1 MYVYCGVERMK
12 STYNNI
18 YNEICKLPVIDTH
31 EHIAWLEKYRKGD
44 VLNEYLSSYLSSDI
58 ISAGLKRSEFNKV
71 MNTEINIMERWSIV
85 ETFWEVARYTGY
97 GRSLDIAV
105 QGIYGIDGINRN
117 TIEKLSE
124 IYKENYREGHYE
136 YVLRDLCNIETSLVT
151 VWPYPLEGENSIL
164 KRVWDLRDFIMPNE
178 YIGADPIAYR
188 GGADI
193 ISYFEKK
200 FGLNVNTLDDWLNL
214 MEKELDYV
222 ICSYGTRVIKVG
234 LAYERTLRFEKVDY
248 SLAKMLFSKA
258 LGIGKRVAT
267 RGERQLIFAPELQD
281 FMMHYLL
288 KLANER
294 NLTVQIHTGLLEGN
308 GNVLTNSDPSLLI
321 NLFLEYPDVDFDIFH
336 ISYPYQTVAC
346 ALAKMFPNVY
356 IDMCWAHIISPSAC
370 ISALDD
376 FLDAIPYN
384 KISAFGGDYGFVDG
398 IYGHLM
404 ISRQN
409 VAHTL
414 TAKVQRGVFDEGKA
428 IDIAKALYY
437 DNPKRIFKL

>member
-1 MYVYCGVERMK
+1 MK
-12 STYNNI
+12 SIYNNI
-18 YNEICKLPVIDTH
+18 YSEICKLPVIDTH
-31 EHIAWLEKYRKGD
+31 EHIAWLEKYRKYD
-44 VLNEYLSSYLSSDI
+44 VLNEYLSSYLSSDL
-58 ISAGLKRSEFNKV
+58 ISAGLKRCDFMKV
-71 MNTEINIMERWSIV
+71 MNTEISIKERWNIV
-85 ETFWEVARYTGY
+85 EPFWEVARYTGY

-105 QGIYGIDGINRN
+105 KGIYGIDGINRN

-124 IYKENYREGHYE
+124 IYKEHNREGHYE
-136 YVLRDLCNIETSLVT
+136 YVLRNLCNIETSLVT
-151 VWPYPLEGENSIL
+151 VWPYPLEGESSIL
-164 KRVWDLRDFIMPNE
+164 KRVWELRDFIKPNE
-178 YIGADPIAYR
+178 HIGEDPIAYR

-200 FGLNVNTLDDWLNL
+200 FGLTVNTLDDWLDL

-222 ICSYGTRVIKVG
+222 IHTYGTRVIKVA
-234 LAYERTLRFEKVDY
+234 LAYERTLRFEKIDY
-248 SLAKMLFSKA
+248 GLAKTLFNEALNIRKKA
-258 LGIGKRVAT
+258 VA
-267 RGERQLIFAPELQD
+267 RGERQLIFAQQLQD
-281 FMMHYLL
+281 YLMHHSL
-288 KLANER
+288 KLANQR
-294 NLTVQIHTGLLEGN
+294 NLTVQFHTGLFEGN

-321 NLFLEYPDVDFDIFH
+321 NLFLDYPDVDFDIFH

-384 KISAFGGDYGFVDG
+384 KISAFGGDYGFIDG

-404 ISRQN
+404 LSRQN
-409 VAHTL
+409 VSHTL
-414 TAKVQRGVFDEGKA
+414 AAKVERGVFDEGKA
-428 IDIAKALYY
+428 LDIAKALYY